1 MTCQHLPVIDLH
13 LLSVRRRVLL
23 WIAVVSGLLLA
34 MLDQTIVGTALPEIV
49 DDLGGREWYVW
60 AFTAYLVPAT
70 VLLPVAARC
79 SDRYGRQRVLLAG
92 MSMFVAG
99 SAVCSMAA
107 SMEVLTAGRAVQGA
121 GAAALEA
128 VSFILLSELSNL
140 GRKGAGQAAIGAVM
154 GVSFI
159 AGPLVGGLLTDH
171 AGWRW
176 AFLVNVPI
184 GIVAMAVL
192 LVALPAGFGRSESR
206 DTPLDV
212 RGIAVLTASVGSLLV
227 GLNRHQELHTWAD
240 VTTGGAVALGVL
252 GTGVLVWVEHRA
264 VAPVIPLRVLTHR
277 VTGRLLLAGAF
288 ATTGLYACVLL
299 VPRWYQLDQ
308 GASATG
314 SGVRIYPLLV
324 GLLIAVNI
332 GVVAVVRRS
341 DVRGPLLV
349 SGSVVLV
356 GAGLFAL
363 LDDSSPG
370 WLPLLAMGVLGLGM
384 GPALSG
390 LQIAIART
398 CVPGDLAAAMGTLL
412 LGRQVVGVV
421 ALAVGEALYRAGA
434 AEHGAAAATGG
445 SVAWVAGG
453 GALVALV
460 AVAGLRDRL
469 PEQAPL
475 QPRPSSRPQGPAA
488 ARGR

>member
-1 MTCQHLPVIDLH
+1 MELDHLPP
-13 LLSVRRRVLL
+13 RRRVLL
-23 WIAVVSGLLLA
+23 WVAVVSGLLLA

-70 VLLPVAARC
+70 VLLPVAARS
-79 SDRYGRQRVLLAG
+79 SDRYGRQRVLLVG

-99 SAVCSMAA
+99 SIVCSWAA
-107 SMEVLTAGRAVQGA
+107 SMEVLTAGRAVQGV

-128 VSFILLSELSNL
+128 VSFILLSELSNVS
-140 GRKGAGQAAIGAVM
+140 RKGAGQAAIAAVM

-184 GIVAMAVL
+184 GIAAMAVL
-192 LVALPAGFGRSESR
+192 LVALPAGFGRTEAR
-206 DTPLDV
+206 DTPLDM
-212 RGIAVLTASVGSLLV
+212 RGIAALTASVGALLI
-227 GLNRHQELHTWAD
+227 GINRHQELHTWAD
-240 VTTGGAVALGVL
+240 ITTGGAVGLGVL
-252 GTGVLVWVEHRA
+252 GMGVLLWVERRA
-264 VAPVIPLRVLTHR
+264 VAPVIPLRILTHP

-332 GVVAVVRRS
+332 GVVAVVRGN

-363 LDDSSPG
+363 VDSSSPG
-370 WLPLLAMGVLGLGM
+370 WLPLLAMAVLGLGM

-398 CVPGDLAAAMGTLL
+398 CHPRDLAAAMGTLL

-421 ALAVGEALYRAGA
+421 ALAVGEALYRAKA
-434 AEHGAAAATGG
+434 MNHGAAAATGG
-445 SVAWVAGG
+445 GVAWVAGV

-469 PEQAPL
+469 PEQGTPTPSPPSCPD
-475 QPRPSSRPQGPAA
+475 PRAGEAA
-488 ARGR
+488 VVTR